1 VELTTLPPSCDDG
14 LAIWEPLTP
23 GSLRVCPGLCR
34 DCFAFLH
41 MTFES
46 LQLHA
51 NSIGFMTMREATKFV
66 HIVDEV
72 YVATVTT
79 DILLLDPTLSE
90 HPMWSRQ
97 NTQSTD
103 SMTLRHR
110 YPQTNIHQS
119 LILDFHLVLN
129 IVNFL

>member
-1 VELTTLPPSCDDG
+1 
-14 LAIWEPLTP
+14 
-23 GSLRVCPGLCR
+23 
-34 DCFAFLH
+34 

-90 HPMWSRQ
+90 HPVWSRQ